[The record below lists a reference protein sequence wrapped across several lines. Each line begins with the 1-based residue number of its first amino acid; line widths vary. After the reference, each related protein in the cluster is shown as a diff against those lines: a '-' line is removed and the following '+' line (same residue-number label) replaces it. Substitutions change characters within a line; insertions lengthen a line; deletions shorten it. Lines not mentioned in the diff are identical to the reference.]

1 MSPGDMAISLSRPR
15 RVPPPAI
22 SFALSRGPCHRRPGR
37 PRPADHSPL
46 SHVRVRFADVNE
58 CLQIPSPCEA
68 SCRNLDGGF
77 ACGCPAGFVL
87 DTADNSTCRDLDE
100 CAVGQHICQQL
111 CVNTHGSY
119 KCGCRPGYRQVGDRC
134 LGKRDLTSGFSGRAR
149 RGDEDEKGGGEEK
162 TRTRRRRVARRWTRE
177 TRRKT
182 RESGGFP
189 KTVFPR

>member
-1 MSPGDMAISLSRPR
+1 MLDPVSYH
-15 RVPPPAI
+15 RVTWRFCYRDSDHDAFPQP
-22 SFALSRGPCHRRPGR
+22 LVSRGRGYVVGSCDRRPER
-37 PRPADHSPL
+37 PRPADQSPL
-46 SHVRVRFADVNE
+46 SHARVRFADVNE

-134 LGKRDLTSGFSGRAR
+134 LGKRSHVGFFREGVER
-149 RGDEDEKGGGEEK
+149 
-162 TRTRRRRVARRWTRE
+162 TRTRRGAGEEKDKRDE
-177 TRRKT
+177 EEDKG
-182 RESGGFP
+182 SGGFS